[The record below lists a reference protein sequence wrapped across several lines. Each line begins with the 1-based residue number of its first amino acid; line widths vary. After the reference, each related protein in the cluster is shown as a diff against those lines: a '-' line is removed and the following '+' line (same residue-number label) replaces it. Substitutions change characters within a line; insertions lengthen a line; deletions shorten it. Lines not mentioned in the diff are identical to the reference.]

1 MKPRFM
7 KKIIQ
12 NISFAGAALAAG
24 VIIGLI
30 FAPEKGADLVKRIG
44 STKFHVRNL
53 LKNKR
58 VVPDISEDV
67 EEKSGNL

>member
-1 MKPRFM
+1 M

-44 STKFHVRNL
+44 NTKFHVRNL

-58 VVPDISEDV
+58 TVADIRDDV
-67 EEKSGNL
+67 EEKSRTL

>member
-1 MKPRFM
+1 M

-24 VIIGLI
+24 VIVGLI

-44 STKFHVRNL
+44 NTKFHVRNL

-58 VVPDISEDV
+58 TVADIRDDV
-67 EEKSGNL
+67 EEKSRNL

>member
-1 MKPRFM
+1 M

-24 VIIGLI
+24 VIVGLI

-44 STKFHVRNL
+44 NSKFHVRNL

-58 VVPDISEDV
+58 AVADIREDV
-67 EEKSGNL
+67 EEKSRNL

>member
-1 MKPRFM
+1 M

-24 VIIGLI
+24 VIVGLI

-44 STKFHVRNL
+44 NSKFHVRNL

-58 VVPDISEDV
+58 AAADIREDV
-67 EEKSGNL
+67 EEKSRNL

>member
-1 MKPRFM
+1 M

-24 VIIGLI
+24 VIVGLI

-44 STKFHVRNL
+44 NSKFHVRNL

-58 VVPDISEDV
+58 EAADIREDV
-67 EEKSGNL
+67 EEKSQNL

>member
-1 MKPRFM
+1 M
-7 KKIIQ
+7 KKINQ

-44 STKFHVRNL
+44 NSKFHVRNL

-58 VVPDISEDV
+58 AVADIREDV
-67 EEKSGNL
+67 EEKSRNL

>member
-1 MKPRFM
+1 M

-44 STKFHVRNL
+44 NSKFHVRNL

-58 VVPDISEDV
+58 AVEDIREDV
-67 EEKSGNL
+67 EEKSRNL

>member
-1 MKPRFM
+1 M

-12 NISFAGAALAAG
+12 NFSFAGAALAAG

-44 STKFHVRNL
+44 NSKFHVRNL

-58 VVPDISEDV
+58 MVADV
-67 EEKSGNL
+67 GGDLEKKSPNL

>member
-1 MKPRFM
+1 M

-12 NISFAGAALAAG
+12 NISFAGAALEAG

-44 STKFHVRNL
+44 NTKFHVRNL

-58 VVPDISEDV
+58 TVADIRDDV
-67 EEKSGNL
+67 EEKSRTL